1 MIQRERFK
9 FLLPDNLNNTR
20 AFSYLE
26 ILLALLILSIFF
38 LPCMEMFSRSVTHLG
53 YISDMNTALAFG
65 REGMEKIKN
74 IKFSESQ
81 LMERGDVYEPPL
93 GEPPYELNGA
103 RWRIL
108 QDIDE
113 STDPLKIQISVYRGD
128 VFDEPFVKL
137 TTLVEDV
144 A

>member
-1 MIQRERFK
+1 MIRHERFK
-9 FLLPDNLNNTR
+9 FLLPGSLNSVR

-26 ILLALLILSIFF
+26 VLLALLILSIFF

-53 YISDMNTALAFG
+53 YISDMNTALALG

-74 IKFSESQ
+74 IKLSESQ
-81 LMERGDVYEPPL
+81 LIDRGDMYEPPL
-93 GEPPYELNGA
+93 GAPPYELNGT

-113 STDPLKIQISVYRGD
+113 GTDPLSIHIAVFRD
-128 VFDEPFVKL
+128 DAFDEPLVKL